1 MPLPTAT
8 ATPTPTRQSDARV
21 RVFHAPPIA
30 PVNSDER
37 RLELAE
43 LTASKRQA
51 GFSEGYALGMQLAA
65 DEVAEMIADHGQSR
79 DRFVRA
85 MLALQNASEQLGS
98 RDAIALGEIECDV
111 VAMAIALAEEV
122 IGHELRST
130 AAPVLDAIAR
140 GARLLPDRSVPIVR
154 VHPEDLE
161 TTTAAISAGIEGWNG
176 SVEIVADATIERGG
190 CVLEVG
196 ACQIDAQ
203 ISTAVARMRVS
214 LQ

>member
-1 MPLPTAT
+1 MPLPNAT
-8 ATPTPTRQSDARV
+8 STHQADQRV
-21 RVFHAPPIA
+21 RAFHAPPLA
-30 PVNSDER
+30 PVNAEER
-37 RLELAE
+37 RLEMAE
-43 LTASKRQA
+43 LIGKKRNA

-65 DEVAEMIADHGQSR
+65 DEVAEVMADHERSR
-79 DRFVRA
+79 DRFERA
-85 MLALQNASEQLGS
+85 TLALQNASEQLGR

-111 VAMAIALAEEV
+111 VAMALALAEEV

-140 GARLLPDRSVPIVR
+140 GVRLLPDRSVPIVR

-161 TTTAAISAGIEGWNG
+161 TTRSSISAGIEGWNG
-176 SVEIVADATIERGG
+176 SVEVVADATIEPGG

-196 ACQIDAQ
+196 ACRIDAQ
-203 ISTAVARMRVS
+203 ISTAVARMRAA